1 MRYRLV
7 RSKAPDPLDYAR
19 STASKLTCFVAL
31 LLGVLMVVPAWG
43 QRKFE
48 QSKEIGIALGT
59 AYYKGDINPN
69 GHLGGRMTV
78 GYGGFYRHNFSTR
91 LGLRINYFQ
100 GRIEAW
106 DADSSDP
113 WQQNR
118 NLHFR
123 NDVSELSALVEI
135 NYLDHQIG
143 NPGDRLTAFLYAGL
157 GVYTHMPEAELN

>member
-1 MRYRLV
+1 VRYRLI
-7 RSKAPDPLDYAR
+7 RSKALDPLDYAR
-19 STASKLTCFVAL
+19 STASKLTCTIVL
-31 LLGVLMVVPAWG
+31 LVGVLLVAPAWG

-48 QSKEIGIALGT
+48 QSKEIGLTLGT
-59 AYYKGDINPN
+59 AYYKGDINPSA
-69 GHLGGRMTV
+69 HFDGRLTV

-91 LGLRINYFQ
+91 IGLRINYFQ

-106 DADSSDP
+106 DADSPDP

-123 NDVSELSALVEI
+123 NDVGELSALVEI

-143 NPGDRLTAFLYAGL
+143 NPGDRLTAFLYTGL
-157 GVYTHMPEAELN
+157 GCIRTCLKRK